1 MPFFSV
7 IIPLYNKE
15 NYIENAL
22 KSILNQT
29 FTDYEIIIV
38 NDCSTDNSIAKIES
52 YLSEKITLIHHEKNK
67 GLSATRNTG
76 VKNAKADYIT
86 YLDADDL
93 WKPTFLTTIYR
104 LITNFPEAKIF
115 GTNYEEVY
123 GHKILKPFNNSDTL
137 ANDFEGIIDFFK
149 INIKQ
154 GIYNHG
160 SVCFHKAVFEKVG
173 YYDETINFS
182 EDIDFNIRANSHFKL
197 AYSNSVKMQYT
208 MQSENQITTSKI
220 SGKTL
225 PDYNKYEDLALKN
238 PYLKKYLDFERY
250 VLAKHLKLEG
260 SDEKSKTIIKQID
273 LKNLNFKQ
281 QFLLLFPTS
290 IVKLVSNLKKFLVK
304 KGIKLTSY
312 SNTSEN
318 HQNF

>member
-67 GLSATRNTG
+67 GLSASRNTG
-76 VKNAKADYIT
+76 IKNAKGDYVA

-93 WKPTFLTTIYR
+93 WKPTFLETIHR
-104 LITNFPEAKIF
+104 LIANFPEAKIF
-115 GTNYEEVY
+115 GTNYEEIY
-123 GHKILKPFNNSDTL
+123 GDKILKPYNNSDTL
-137 ANDFEGIIDFFK
+137 ADDFEGIIDFFK

-173 YYDETINFS
+173 YYDEKVRFS
-182 EDIDFNIRANSHFKL
+182 QDIDFNIRANYFFKL
-197 AYSNSVKMQYT
+197 AYSNSNQMSYFMQT
-208 MQSENQITTSKI
+208 DNQITRSSI
-220 SGKTL
+220 L
-225 PDYNKYEDLALKN
+225 HYQIPNYDQYEDWAKSN
-238 PYLKKYLDFERY
+238 IDLKKQLDFLRY
-250 VLAKHLKLEG
+250 VLVKKLKKDGDKVLW
-260 SDEKSKTIIKQID
+260 KKIIKPIQ
-273 LKNLNFKQ
+273 LKNLNWKQ
-281 QFLLLFPTS
+281 IVLLYLPKNTLLFLDKMKMVL
-290 IVKLVSNLKKFLVK
+290 IK
-304 KGIKLTSY
+304 KGIKLSTY
-312 SNTSEN
+312 SNK
-318 HQNF
+318 

>member
-15 NYIENAL
+15 NYVENAL

-52 YLSEKITLIHHEKNK
+52 YLSEKIALIHHEKNQ

-76 VKNAKADYIT
+76 IKNAKADYVT

-93 WKPTFLTTIYR
+93 WKPTFLETIHR

-115 GTNYEEVY
+115 GTNYEEIY
-123 GHKILKPFNNSDTL
+123 GDKILKPFNNSDTL
-137 ANDFEGIIDFFK
+137 ANDFEGLIDFFK

-173 YYDETINFS
+173 YYDEKVRFS
-182 EDIDFNIRANSHFKL
+182 QDIDFNIRANYFFKL
-197 AYSNSVKMQYT
+197 AYSNSNQMSYFMQT
-208 MQSENQITTSKI
+208 DNQITRSSI
-220 SGKTL
+220 L
-225 PDYNKYEDLALKN
+225 HYQIPNYDQYEDWAKSN
-238 PYLKKYLDFERY
+238 VDLKKQLDFLRY
-250 VLAKHLKLEG
+250 VLVKKLKKDGDKILW
-260 SDEKSKTIIKQID
+260 KKIIKPIQ
-273 LKNLNFKQ
+273 LKNLNWKQ
-281 QFLLLFPTS
+281 IVLLYLPKNTLLLLDKMKMVL
-290 IVKLVSNLKKFLVK
+290 IK
-304 KGIKLTSY
+304 KGIKLSTY
-312 SNTSEN
+312 SNKP
-318 HQNF
+318 

>member
-15 NYIENAL
+15 NYVENAL

-38 NDCSTDNSIAKIES
+38 NDCSTDKSVAKIEP
-52 YLSEKITLIHHEKNK
+52 YLSEKISLIHHKKNK

-76 VKNAKADYIT
+76 IKNAKTEYVT

-93 WKPTFLTTIYR
+93 WKPTFLETIHR
-104 LITNFPEAKIF
+104 LIINFPEAKIF

-123 GHKILKPFNNSDTL
+123 GDKILKPFNNSDTL
-137 ANDFEGIIDFFK
+137 TDDFEGIIDFFK

-173 YYDETINFS
+173 FYDETINFS
-182 EDIDFNIRANSHFKL
+182 EDIDFNIRANFHFKL
-197 AYSNSVKMQYT
+197 AYFNSVKMQYT

-220 SGKTL
+220 SDKTL
-225 PDYNKYEDLALKN
+225 PDYSKYENLALKN
-238 PYLKKYLDFERY
+238 PYLKKYIDFERY

-260 SDEKSKTIIKQID
+260 SKEKSKTIIKQIN

-281 QFLLLFPTS
+281 RSLLLLPTL
-290 IVKLVSNLKKFLVK
+290 IVKLISGFKKFMVK
-304 KGIKLTSY
+304 KGIKVTSY
-312 SNTSEN
+312 SNR
-318 HQNF
+318 